1 MITLIQKI
9 LAAIGFVLLLPLIA
23 ISVLLILIEDG
34 FPLFFIQDRL
44 GKNMKKFKIYKI
56 RTMHNETPNL
66 GTHEVSTDNY
76 LKTGSFLRKLK
87 IDELPQILNYLKGD
101 LNLIGPRP
109 GLPSQSKLKEIR
121 LAKDIFDVKPG
132 ITGLSQVLG
141 YDMEDPLTLSKVDN
155 IYIKKRNIRIDLLI
169 FLATFIKP
177 LRSVIPA
184 LFIDDIVN
192 TNKRK

>member
-76 LKTGSFLRKLK
+76 LKTGSLLRKLK

>member
-1 MITLIQKI
+1 
-9 LAAIGFVLLLPLIA
+9 
-23 ISVLLILIEDG
+23 
-34 FPLFFIQDRL
+34 
-44 GKNMKKFKIYKI
+44 
-56 RTMHNETPNL
+56 MHNETPNL